1 MIVTSRKLRLYLQAN
16 PILVMTDQPIKKSMN
31 KPKATRRMI
40 QWAIKLSQ
48 FDIEYHPWI
57 AIKAQALADFIIEFT
72 IPNEEGATNEM
83 KRWTIRLTVHQPKR
97 RAE

>member
-48 FDIEYHPWI
+48 FDIKYHPWI

-72 IPNEEGATNEM
+72 IPNEEGETNEM
-83 KRWTIRLTVHQPKR
+83 KRWTIRLTVHQHKR
-97 RAE
+97 RVE